1 MSLLVD
7 VGHASQLPTEPVANA
22 LAVCVRKDTAASTTA
37 TDGAACVLQCD
48 STGALR
54 ATGSGGGGDASAS
67 NQTTMISS
75 LSTIAGAVH
84 VEDAVHTSG
93 DGGIPALCVRKD
105 VPVALGGSGDYQP
118 CQVNETG
125 ALWVTDAGRASRST
139 VAISGSSWPKGNSLG
154 TLDTSSYYN
163 LDFAIVFSN
172 ATATGADWLGIQVS
186 SDNSTWALLQ
196 DVGLQAVT
204 DSNSATQYVCRGSL
218 SGLAA
223 QYVRFTNTCATQTTL
238 SALYLTLH

>member
-1 MSLLVD
+1 MC
-7 VGHASQLPTEPVANA
+7 P
-22 LAVCVRKDTAASTTA
+22 
-37 TDGAACVLQCD
+37 LQCD

-54 ATGSGGGGDASAS
+54 TTGGGSGGDASAS

-75 LSTIAGAVH
+75 LSAIAGAVH

-139 VAISGSSWPKGNSLG
+139 VVISGSSWAKGDSEG
-154 TLDTSSYYN
+154 TLDTSSYSN

-172 ATATGADWLGIQVS
+172 ASATGADWLGIEIS
-186 SDNSTWALLQ
+186 SDNSTWVPLQ
-196 DVGLQAVT
+196 DQGFQAVT
-204 DSNSATQYVCRGSL
+204 DSNSATQYVCRVQL
-218 SGLAA
+218 TELAA
-223 QYVRFTNTCATQTTL
+223 QYIRFTNTCTAQSTL
-238 SALYLTLH
+238 SDLYLTLH